1 MSRKRTIEENIMV
14 KKKHYFTV
22 GLFVLIGI
30 ASGVFIIVW
39 LSASQY
45 LQKGKT
51 YATYFDESVQGL
63 QIDSNV
69 KYRGV
74 NIGIVDKIRVAPDYR
89 LIEIIMKID
98 YAGNLDNTIAKLKTV
113 GITGIVYVELDHRK
127 TGDIDDSPKIT
138 FTPEYPVIS
147 SNPSDIKQIFSGID
161 SIIGQINQIDFK
173 GISDQIKIAAKSIN
187 TFVSGDEMKRII
199 KNLDAMAASLDS
211 AADKVNRIV
220 SDGKIDDILDD
231 TRESIKEA
239 KIVIKKV
246 KEEVNAL
253 NIAATS
259 DKANRLIDTAS
270 RKTKLIAE
278 DLQTTS
284 ENLRRASENLDEVLE
299 RLKSDPS
306 DIIFSEPPA
315 KKR

>member
-1 MSRKRTIEENIMV
+1 
-14 KKKHYFTV
+14 
-22 GLFVLIGI
+22 
-30 ASGVFIIVW
+30 
-39 LSASQY
+39 
-45 LQKGKT
+45 
-51 YATYFDESVQGL
+51 
-63 QIDSNV
+63 
-69 KYRGV
+69 
-74 NIGIVDKIRVAPDYR
+74 
-89 LIEIIMKID
+89 
-98 YAGNLDNTIAKLKTV
+98 
-113 GITGIVYVELDHRK
+113 
-127 TGDIDDSPKIT
+127 
-138 FTPEYPVIS
+138 
-147 SNPSDIKQIFSGID
+147 
-161 SIIGQINQIDFK
+161 
-173 GISDQIKIAAKSIN
+173 
-187 TFVSGDEMKRII
+187 MKRII

-306 DIIFSEPPA
+306 DIIFSEPPV

>member
-1 MSRKRTIEENIMV
+1 MV
-14 KKKHYFTV
+14 KKKNYFTV
-22 GLFVLIGI
+22 GLFVLIGL
-30 ASGVFIIVW
+30 ASGVVIIVW

-45 LQKGKT
+45 LQKGKI

-63 QIDSNV
+63 QIDSSV

-74 NIGIVDKIRVAPDYR
+74 DIGIVDKIRVAPDYR
-89 LIEIIMKID
+89 LIEVIMKID

-127 TGDIDDSPKIT
+127 TGDIANSPKIT
-138 FTPEYPVIS
+138 FAPEYPVIP
-147 SNPSDIKQIFSGID
+147 SNSSDIKQIFSGID
-161 SIIGQINQIDFK
+161 SIIEQLKQIDFK
-173 GISDQIKIAAKSIN
+173 GISDQLKITIKSVN

-199 KNLDAMAASLDS
+199 KNLDTMAASLDS
-211 AADKVNRIV
+211 AADKVNKIV
-220 SDGKIDDILDD
+220 SDGKIDDILDE

-239 KIVIKKV
+239 KIAIKKI
-246 KEEVNAL
+246 KEEANAL
-253 NIAATS
+253 NIAEMS
-259 DKANRLIDTAS
+259 DKTNRLIDNVS
-270 RKTKLIAE
+270 RKTRLIGE
-278 DLQTTS
+278 ELQTTS

-306 DIIFSEPPA
+306 DIIFSQPPA

>member
-1 MSRKRTIEENIMV
+1 MV
-14 KKKHYFTV
+14 KKKNYFMV
-22 GLFVLIGI
+22 GLFVLIGL
-30 ASGVFIIVW
+30 ASGVVIIVW

-63 QIDSNV
+63 QIDSSV

-74 NIGIVDKIRVAPDYR
+74 DIGIVDKIRVAPDYR
-89 LIEIIMKID
+89 LIEVIMKIN

-127 TGDIDDSPKIT
+127 TGDIANSPKIT
-138 FTPEYPVIS
+138 FTPEYPVIPSNS
-147 SNPSDIKQIFSGID
+147 SDVKQILSGID
-161 SIIGQINQIDFK
+161 SVIEQINQIDFK
-173 GISDQIKIAAKSIN
+173 GMSDQLKITIKSIN

-199 KNLDAMAASLDS
+199 KNLDTMAISLDS
-211 AADKVNRIV
+211 AADKVNKIV
-220 SDGKIDDILDD
+220 SDGRFDDILDD

-239 KIVIKKV
+239 KAVIKKLKV
-246 KEEVNAL
+246 EVNAL
-253 NIAATS
+253 NVGETS
-259 DKANRLIDTAS
+259 DKANRLIDNTS
-270 RKTKLIAE
+270 RTIKLVGE
-278 DLQTTS
+278 ELQTTS

-299 RLKSDPS
+299 RLKADPS

>member
-1 MSRKRTIEENIMV
+1 MV

-22 GLFVLIGI
+22 GLFVLIGLVC
-30 ASGVFIIVW
+30 GVVIIVW

-51 YATYFDESVQGL
+51 YAAYFDESVQGL

-74 NIGIVDKIRVAPDYR
+74 DIGIVDKIRVAPDYR
-89 LIEIIMKID
+89 LIEIVMKID
-98 YAGNLDNTIAKLKTV
+98 YAGNLDNTIAKLKTA
-113 GITGIVYVELDHRK
+113 GITGIVYVELDHRQ
-127 TGDIDDSPKIT
+127 TGDLANSPKIT
-138 FTPEYPVIS
+138 FTPEYPVIP

-161 SIIGQINQIDFK
+161 SVIGQLNKIDFK
-173 GISDQIKIAAKSIN
+173 GISDQLKVTIQSIN

-199 KNLDAMAASLDS
+199 KNLDTMAASLDN
-211 AADKVNRIV
+211 AADNANKIV
-220 SDGKIDDILDD
+220 SDGKLYNILDD
-231 TRESIKEA
+231 ARESIRDAKE
-239 KIVIKKV
+239 VIKKLKV
-246 KEEVNAL
+246 EVNAL
-253 NIAATS
+253 NLAETS
-259 DKANRLIDTAS
+259 DKASRLIDNVS
-270 RKTKLIAE
+270 RKTKLIGE
-278 DLQTTS
+278 ELQNTS
-284 ENLRRASENLDEVLE
+284 ENLRRASENLDEALD

>member
-1 MSRKRTIEENIMV
+1 MV
-14 KKKHYFTV
+14 KKKVYFTV

-30 ASGVFIIVW
+30 VIGTALIVW
-39 LSASQY
+39 LSTSQY
-45 LQKGKT
+45 LQKGKI

-74 NIGIVDKIRVAPDYR
+74 DIGIVDKIKVAPDFR

-98 YAGNLDNTIAKLKTV
+98 YAGDLEDTIAKLKMA

-127 TGDIDDSPKIT
+127 PGDIENTPKLT
-138 FTPEYPVIS
+138 FTPPYPVIP
-147 SNPSDIKQIFSGID
+147 SNPSDINQIFSSID
-161 SIIGQINQIDFK
+161 TVMRQINKVDFK
-173 GISDQIKIAAKSIN
+173 GISDEIKATAKSIN
-187 TFVSGDEMKRII
+187 TFVSGAEMKRIM
-199 KNLDAMAASLDS
+199 KNLDTMIASLDN
-211 AADKVNRIV
+211 AANEVNSIV

-239 KIVIKKV
+239 KIAIKKI
-246 KEEVNAL
+246 KEEANAL
-253 NIAATS
+253 DLAETS
-259 DKANRLIDTAS
+259 DKANRLLDNVN
-270 RKTKLIAE
+270 RKIKLITE
-278 DLQTTS
+278 DLQATS
-284 ENLRRASENLDEVLE
+284 ENLRRASESLEEALD

-306 DIIFSEPPA
+306 DIIFSEPPE

>member
-1 MSRKRTIEENIMV
+1 MV

-30 ASGVFIIVW
+30 VCGVVVIVW

-51 YATYFDESVQGL
+51 YAAYFDESVQGL
-63 QIDSNV
+63 QIDSSV

-74 NIGIVDKIRVAPDYR
+74 DIGIVDKIRVAPDYR

-113 GITGIVYVELDHRK
+113 GITGIVYVELDHRQ
-127 TGDIDDSPKIT
+127 TGDLANAPKIT
-138 FTPEYPVIS
+138 FTPEYPVIP

-161 SIIGQINQIDFK
+161 SVIGQMNQIDFK
-173 GISDQIKIAAKSIN
+173 GISDQLKITIKNIN
-187 TFVSGDEMKRII
+187 AFVSGDEMQRII
-199 KNLDAMAASLDS
+199 NNLDNMAASLDN
-211 AADKVNRIV
+211 AADKVNKII
-220 SDGKIDDILDD
+220 SDGRLDDILDD
-231 TRESIKEA
+231 TRESIREA
-239 KIVIKKV
+239 KAVIKRLKA
-246 KEEVNAL
+246 EINGL
-253 NIAATS
+253 NLAEIS
-259 DKANRLIDTAS
+259 DKADKLIDNTS
-270 RKTKLIAE
+270 RKVKLIGE
-278 DLQTTS
+278 ELQATS
-284 ENLRRASENLDEVLE
+284 ENLRRASENLDEVLD
-299 RLKSDPS
+299 RLKADPS

>member
-1 MSRKRTIEENIMV
+1 MV

-30 ASGVFIIVW
+30 VCGIVVTVW

-51 YATYFDESVQGL
+51 YAAYFDESVQGL
-63 QIDSNV
+63 QIDSSV

-74 NIGIVDKIRVAPDYR
+74 DIGIVDKIRVAPDYR
-89 LIEIIMKID
+89 LIEIIMKIN
-98 YAGNLDNTIAKLKTV
+98 YAGNLDDTIAKLKTA

-127 TGDIDDSPKIT
+127 TGDLANSPKIT
-138 FTPEYPVIS
+138 FTPEYPVIP

-161 SIIGQINQIDFK
+161 SVIGQLNQIDFK
-173 GISDQIKIAAKSIN
+173 GISDQLKIAIKSIN
-187 TFVSGDEMKRII
+187 AVVSGDEMRRII
-199 KNLDAMAASLDS
+199 KNLDTMAASLDN
-211 AADKVNRIV
+211 AADKVNKII
-220 SDGKIDDILDD
+220 SDGKVDNILDD

-239 KIVIKKV
+239 KAVIKKLKV
-246 KEEVNAL
+246 EVDAL
-253 NIAATS
+253 DLAETS
-259 DKANRLIDTAS
+259 DKANRLIDTVS
-270 RKTKLIAE
+270 RKTKIIAE
-278 DLQTTS
+278 ELQNTS
-284 ENLRRASENLDEVLE
+284 ENLRRASENLDEVLD

>member
-1 MSRKRTIEENIMV
+1 MV
-14 KKKHYFTV
+14 KKKNYFMV
-22 GLFVLIGI
+22 GLFVLIGL
-30 ASGVFIIVW
+30 ASGVVIIVW

-63 QIDSNV
+63 QIDSSV

-74 NIGIVDKIRVAPDYR
+74 DIGIVDKIRVAPDYR
-89 LIEIIMKID
+89 LIEVIMKIN

-127 TGDIDDSPKIT
+127 TGDIANSPNIT
-138 FTPEYPVIS
+138 FTPEYPVIPSNS
-147 SNPSDIKQIFSGID
+147 SEVKQILSGID
-161 SIIGQINQIDFK
+161 SVIEQINQIDFK
-173 GISDQIKIAAKSIN
+173 GISDQLKITIKSIN

-199 KNLDAMAASLDS
+199 KNLDTMAISLDS
-211 AADKVNRIV
+211 AADKVNKIV
-220 SDGKIDDILDD
+220 SDGRFDDILDD

-239 KIVIKKV
+239 KAVIKKLKV
-246 KEEVNAL
+246 EVNVL
-253 NIAATS
+253 NLGETS
-259 DKANRLIDTAS
+259 DKVNRLIDNTS
-270 RKTKLIAE
+270 HKIKLIGE
-278 DLQTTS
+278 ELQNTS

-299 RLKSDPS
+299 RLKADPS

>member
-1 MSRKRTIEENIMV
+1 MSRKRAIEENTMV

-306 DIIFSEPPA
+306 DIIFSEPPV

>member
-1 MSRKRTIEENIMV
+1 MV
-14 KKKHYFTV
+14 KKKNYFTV

-30 ASGVFIIVW
+30 VCGVVVIVW

-63 QIDSNV
+63 QIDSSV

-74 NIGIVDKIRVAPDYR
+74 DIGIVDKIRVAPDYR

-127 TGDIDDSPKIT
+127 TGDLANSPKIT
-138 FTPEYPVIS
+138 FTPEYPVIP

-161 SIIGQINQIDFK
+161 SVIEQINQIDFK
-173 GISDQIKIAAKSIN
+173 GISDQLKITIKSIN

-199 KNLDAMAASLDS
+199 KNLDTMAASLDN
-211 AADKVNRIV
+211 AADKVNKIV

-239 KIVIKKV
+239 KAVIKKLKV
-246 KEEVNAL
+246 EVNAL
-253 NIAATS
+253 NLGETS
-259 DKANRLIDTAS
+259 DKANRLIDNTS
-270 RKTKLIAE
+270 RKTKLIGE
-278 DLQTTS
+278 ELQTTS
-284 ENLRRASENLDEVLE
+284 ENLRRASENLDEVLD
-299 RLKSDPS
+299 RLKADPS

>member
-1 MSRKRTIEENIMV
+1 MV
-14 KKKHYFTV
+14 KKKNYFIV

-30 ASGVFIIVW
+30 VIGVAVIVW
-39 LSASQY
+39 LSTSQY
-45 LQKGKT
+45 LQKGKI

-63 QIDSNV
+63 QIDSSV

-74 NIGIVDKIRVAPDYR
+74 DIGIVDKIRVAPDYR

-127 TGDIDDSPKIT
+127 TGDIDNSPKIT
-138 FTPEYPVIS
+138 FTPEYPVIP
-147 SNPSDIKQIFSGID
+147 SNSSDIKQIFSGID
-161 SIIGQINQIDFK
+161 SVIEQIKQIDFK
-173 GISDQIKIAAKSIN
+173 GISDQLKITAKSIN

-199 KNLDAMAASLDS
+199 KNLDTMAASLDS
-211 AADKVNRIV
+211 AADKVNKIV

-231 TRESIKEA
+231 TRESIREA
-239 KIVIKKV
+239 KIAIKKI
-246 KEEVNAL
+246 KEEANAL
-253 NIAATS
+253 NLAETS
-259 DKANRLIDTAS
+259 DKANRLIDNVS

-299 RLKSDPS
+299 RLKADPS

>member
-1 MSRKRTIEENIMV
+1 MV
-14 KKKHYFTV
+14 KKKVYFAV

-30 ASGVFIIVW
+30 IIGVALIIW

-45 LQKGKT
+45 LQKGKI

-74 NIGIVDKIRVAPDYR
+74 DVGIVDKIRVAPDFR

-98 YAGNLDNTIAKLKTV
+98 YAGNLDDTIAKLKMA
-113 GITGIVYVELDHRK
+113 GITGIVYVELDHRQP
-127 TGDIDDSPKIT
+127 GDIENSPKLT
-138 FTPEYPVIS
+138 FAPQYPVIP
-147 SNPSDIKQIFSGID
+147 SNPSDINQIFSSID
-161 SIIGQINQIDFK
+161 TVMGQINKIDFK
-173 GISDQIKIAAKSIN
+173 GISDEIKATTKSIN
-187 TFVSGDEMKRII
+187 NFVSGAEMKRII
-199 KNLDAMAASLDS
+199 INLDTMIASLDN
-211 AADKVNRIV
+211 AANKIDTIV

-231 TRESIKEA
+231 TRESIREA
-239 KIVIKKV
+239 KIAIKKI
-246 KEEVNAL
+246 KEEANAL
-253 NIAATS
+253 NLAETS
-259 DKANRLIDTAS
+259 DKANRLLDNAN

-278 DLQTTS
+278 DLQATS
-284 ENLRRASENLDEVLE
+284 ENLRRASESLEETLD

>member
-1 MSRKRTIEENIMV
+1 MV
-14 KKKHYFTV
+14 KKKNYFMV
-22 GLFVLIGI
+22 GLFVLIGL
-30 ASGVFIIVW
+30 ASGVVIIVW

-63 QIDSNV
+63 QIDSSV

-74 NIGIVDKIRVAPDYR
+74 DIGIVDKIRVAPDYR
-89 LIEIIMKID
+89 LIEVIMKIN

-127 TGDIDDSPKIT
+127 TGDIANSPKIT
-138 FTPEYPVIS
+138 FTPEYPVIPSNS
-147 SNPSDIKQIFSGID
+147 SDVKQIFSGID
-161 SIIGQINQIDFK
+161 SVIEQINQIDFK
-173 GISDQIKIAAKSIN
+173 GISDQLKITIKSIN

-199 KNLDAMAASLDS
+199 KNLDTMAISLDS
-211 AADKVNRIV
+211 AADKVNKIV
-220 SDGKIDDILDD
+220 SDGRFDDILDD

-239 KIVIKKV
+239 KAVIKKLKV
-246 KEEVNAL
+246 EVNAL
-253 NIAATS
+253 NLGETS
-259 DKANRLIDTAS
+259 DKANRLIDNTS
-270 RKTKLIAE
+270 RKIKLIGE
-278 DLQTTS
+278 ELQTTS

-299 RLKSDPS
+299 RLKADPS

>member
-1 MSRKRTIEENIMV
+1 MARKKN
-14 KKKHYFTV
+14 YFTV
-22 GLFVLIGI
+22 GLFVLIGLL
-30 ASGVFIIVW
+30 SGVVVIVW

-45 LQKGKT
+45 LQKGKI

-63 QIDSNV
+63 QIDSSV

-74 NIGIVDKIRVAPDYR
+74 DIGIVDKIRVAPDYR
-89 LIEIIMKID
+89 LIEIVMKID

-127 TGDIDDSPKIT
+127 AGDIDNSPKIT
-138 FTPEYPVIS
+138 FTPEYPVIP
-147 SNPSDIKQIFSGID
+147 SNSSDIKQIFSGID
-161 SIIGQINQIDFK
+161 HIIEQMNQIDFK
-173 GISDQIKIAAKSIN
+173 GISDQLKITIKSVN

-199 KNLDAMAASLDS
+199 KNLDNMVIRLDS
-211 AADKVNRIV
+211 VADKVNKIV
-220 SDGKIDDILDD
+220 SSGKIDDILDD
-231 TRESIKEA
+231 ARESIKEA
-239 KIVIKKV
+239 KIAIKKV

-253 NIAATS
+253 NFAETS
-259 DKANRLIDTAS
+259 DKANRLLDNAS
-270 RKTKLIAE
+270 RKVKLIGE
-278 DLQTTS
+278 ELQVTS
-284 ENLRRASENLDEVLE
+284 ENLRRASENLDEVLD

>member
-1 MSRKRTIEENIMV
+1 MV
-14 KKKHYFTV
+14 KKKNYFIV

-30 ASGVFIIVW
+30 VIGAAVIIW
-39 LSASQY
+39 LSTSQY
-45 LQKGKT
+45 LQKGKF

-63 QIDSNV
+63 QIDSSV

-74 NIGIVDKIRVAPDYR
+74 DIGTVDRIRVAPDFR
-89 LIEIIMKID
+89 LIEIVMKID

-138 FTPEYPVIS
+138 FTPEYPVIP

-173 GISDQIKIAAKSIN
+173 GISDQIKIAARSIN

-253 NIAATS
+253 NLAATS

-278 DLQTTS
+278 DLWTTS

>member
-1 MSRKRTIEENIMV
+1 MARKKN
-14 KKKHYFTV
+14 YFTV
-22 GLFVLIGI
+22 GLFVLIGLL
-30 ASGVFIIVW
+30 SGVVIIVW

-45 LQKGKT
+45 LQKGKI

-63 QIDSNV
+63 QIDSSV

-74 NIGIVDKIRVAPDYR
+74 DIGIVDKIRVAPDYR
-89 LIEIIMKID
+89 LIEVIMKID

-127 TGDIDDSPKIT
+127 TGDIANSPKIT
-138 FTPEYPVIS
+138 FTPEYPVIP
-147 SNPSDIKQIFSGID
+147 SNSSDIKQIFSGID
-161 SIIGQINQIDFK
+161 HIIEQINQIDFK
-173 GISDQIKIAAKSIN
+173 GISDQLKITIKSIN

-199 KNLDAMAASLDS
+199 KNLDTMAISLDN
-211 AADKVNRIV
+211 AADKANKIV
-220 SDGKIDDILDD
+220 SNGKIDEILDD

-253 NIAATS
+253 NLGETS
-259 DKANRLIDTAS
+259 EKANKLIDNTS
-270 RKTKLIAE
+270 RKVKLIGE
-278 DLQTTS
+278 ELQTTS
-284 ENLRRASENLDEVLE
+284 ENLRRASESLEEVLE